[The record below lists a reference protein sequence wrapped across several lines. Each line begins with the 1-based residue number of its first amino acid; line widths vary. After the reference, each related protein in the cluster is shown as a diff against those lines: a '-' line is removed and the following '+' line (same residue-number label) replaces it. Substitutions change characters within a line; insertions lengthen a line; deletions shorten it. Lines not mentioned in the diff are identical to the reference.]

1 MVLGRPW
8 TGFEAVALQE
18 ATRKSVR
25 DFAAHLGVE
34 MTTVA
39 NWRAGLAAVT
49 PRPLTQ
55 ELLDTLLVQ
64 VGAEVRERFE
74 QILAEGESALRS
86 RRLPIRRGAAAG
98 DTRTAADAGHTPP
111 QVTIPLVGPPIGG
124 SAIGTTDDLIA
135 IELARR
141 TAASDVGSGTVER
154 LEWAVDDL
162 SSAYATTAPTML
174 LQRLREYLRYTTM
187 LMDSRKTLD
196 EHRRLVVAGGWLA
209 LLAATCH
216 VDMGQQSTASVY
228 LSTADELG
236 EQGGQ
241 PEIRAWCLE
250 TRAWEV
256 LVQGD
261 FSQAVE
267 LSRRA
272 QSCAPRGSSVYI
284 QATAQEGRALS
295 RLQDRAGT
303 YDALRRLTRLVSS
316 LPQPEQ
322 PEHHFRYD
330 PAKFDS
336 YVATTLA
343 WLGDSAAEFHA
354 RQTLDRLLA
363 TPASKP
369 RRLASA
375 QLDLGLAL
383 VKVGKPEEA
392 VELALTAVNS
402 GRLVPSNYWRVDEV
416 LSAAEEQGAD
426 GVSAVR
432 DAFGSLYS

>member
-1 MVLGRPW
+1 M
-8 TGFEAVALQE
+8 ALQE
-18 ATRKSVR
+18 AMRKSVR

-86 RRLPIRRGAAAG
+86 RRLPVRRGAAAG
-98 DTRTAADAGHTPP
+98 DTRTAADPADRTAPRAETP
-111 QVTIPLVGPPIGG
+111 QTAAADG
-124 SAIGTTDDLIA
+124 SATGTDELIA
-135 IELARR
+135 VELARR
-141 TAASDVGSGTVER
+141 TVASDVGSGTVER

-162 SSAYATTAPTML
+162 SSAYATTSPALL

-216 VDMGQQSTASVY
+216 VDLGQQSTASVY

-236 EQGGQ
+236 DQGGQ

-250 TRAWEV
+250 TQAWEV

-261 FSQAVE
+261 FSRAVE
-267 LSRRA
+267 LSRQA
-272 QSCAPRGSSVYI
+272 QACAPRGSSVYI

-295 RLQDRAGT
+295 RLQDRTGT
-303 YDALRRLTRLVSS
+303 YDALRRLSRLVSA
-316 LPQPEQ
+316 LPQPDR

-354 RQTLDRLLA
+354 RQTLDRLQA

-392 VELALTAVNS
+392 VELAMTAVNS
-402 GRLVPSNYWRVDEV
+402 GRLVPSNFWRVDEV
-416 LSAAEEQGAD
+416 LSAAEELGAD
-426 GVSAVR
+426 GVPAVR
-432 DAFGSLYS
+432 EAFASHYG